1 MYDKRERRFSSSIKW
16 KHCKPWIRIRLEET
30 GTISEKRM
38 REIVKYIIELGLT
51 NYEDGDEG
59 DALCSRM
66 VA

>member
-1 MYDKRERRFSSSIKW
+1 M
-16 KHCKPWIRIRLEET
+16 EET

-59 DALCSRM
+59 DALCSRKGRKW
-66 VA
+66 